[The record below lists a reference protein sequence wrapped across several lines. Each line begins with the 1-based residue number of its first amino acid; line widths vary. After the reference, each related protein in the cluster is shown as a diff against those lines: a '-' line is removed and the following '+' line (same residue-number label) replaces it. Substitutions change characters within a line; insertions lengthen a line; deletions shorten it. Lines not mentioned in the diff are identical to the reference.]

1 MGIHFFL
8 KLFSPTTLLFVP
20 YVLIA
25 TEAVF
30 VIIED
35 KEHNALIVQLVRMED
50 TLIVEA
56 VESALSAKNLSK

>member
-1 MGIHFFL
+1 VGIHFFL